1 MVAYCEKSSMVSNGH
16 GIANA
21 DPNTSPMEIPY
32 QKLEPEI
39 LRAVIV
45 EFVTREGTD
54 YGDRV
59 FTLEEKVAAVRRQ
72 LDDGRA
78 RVVFDTETESCNI
91 VPVG

>member
-1 MVAYCEKSSMVSNGH
+1 
-16 GIANA
+16 
-21 DPNTSPMEIPY
+21 MEIPY

-59 FTLEEKVAAVRRQ
+59 FSLDEKVAAVQRQ
-72 LDDGRA
+72 LDDGTA
-78 RVVFDTETESCNI
+78 RIVFDPETESCNV
-91 VPVG
+91 VPV